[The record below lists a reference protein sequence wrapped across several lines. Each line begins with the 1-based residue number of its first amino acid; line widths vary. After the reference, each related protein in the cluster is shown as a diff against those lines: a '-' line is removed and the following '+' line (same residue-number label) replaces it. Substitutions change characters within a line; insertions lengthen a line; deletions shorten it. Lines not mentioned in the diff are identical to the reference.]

1 MPTPLSPPSLP
12 PWLGVL
18 DRASQRLGHA
28 LSWLM
33 LAMLLIEFAVVVLRY
48 ALGINSTFM
57 QEMVMYMHATLFMLA
72 AGYTLRENGHVRVDI
87 IYRKLSARRQALIN
101 MLGIVFLLAPVM
113 VFIIATSAG
122 YVAASWKILEGS
134 SNYGGIPGVFVLKT
148 LMPVFAGL
156 MLIQGG
162 VEFVR
167 SGYILAGRV
176 DAGDGDDSHPEE
188 GL

>member
-1 MPTPLSPPSLP
+1 MSTPTLP
-12 PWLGVL
+12 RWLGTL

-48 ALGINSTFM
+48 AMGINSTFM

-87 IYRKLSARRQALIN
+87 IYRRLSPRRQALIN

-113 VFIIATSAG
+113 LFIIAASAG
-122 YVAASWKILEGS
+122 YVASSWKILEGS

-148 LMPVFAGL
+148 LIPVFAGL
-156 MLIQGG
+156 MLLQGA
-162 VEFVR
+162 VEFAR
-167 SGYILAGRV
+167 SAYIVAGPIGAAMPDNTRREPP
-176 DAGDGDDSHPEE
+176 DA
-188 GL
+188 